1 MFVSTTGNVPL
12 TTHNLQPTT
21 TNKPDRMACVKNKIE
36 SVMKR
41 TGKAPDSPLAAL
53 LYGASIPYGAVQKL
67 RAACYRHR
75 LLPSRRLPCRV
86 ISIGNITVG
95 GTGKTPMTIFVADEI
110 RRADYRVVVIS
121 RGYRGDAEK
130 RGGVVSDGRT
140 ILMKANTA
148 GDEPYLIAR
157 RLKDVP
163 VLVGKNRFAAGML
176 ACDIFQ
182 PDVIVLDDAFQHLQ
196 LQRDLDLV
204 LLDCGHP
211 LGNRHLLPRG
221 VLRESPAAL
230 ARSSACILTRCRDD
244 AAIPAAD
251 GLQSLASGR
260 PFFRSTYIPFCYA
273 TDGGEQ
279 KAFDAAGVRT
289 VTLDP
294 QKIKDRKVFAFSGI
308 ARNDDFRRTAAELG
322 FDISGFLDFADHHP
336 YTVGD
341 LSKIVSRAR
350 HCGADE
356 LITTEKD
363 YVRIARRQPLALKL
377 IVVGVKISFGED
389 RQEFDAYV
397 KNSLI

>member
-1 MFVSTTGNVPL
+1 MKSTGNP
-12 TTHNLQPTT
+12 
-21 TNKPDRMACVKNKIE
+21 
-36 SVMKR
+36 
-41 TGKAPDSPLAAL
+41 PDSPLAAL

-110 RRADYRVVVIS
+110 RRAGYRVVVIS

-140 ILMKANTA
+140 LLMEANTA
-148 GDEPYLIAR
+148 GDEPYLMAR

-163 VLVGKNRFAAGML
+163 VVVGKNRFAAGML
-176 ACDIFQ
+176 ACDMFQ
-182 PDVIVLDDAFQHLQ
+182 PDVVVLDDAFQHLQ

-211 LGNRHLLPRG
+211 LGNLHLLPRG
-221 VLRESPAAL
+221 VLREPPAAL
-230 ARSSACILTRCRDD
+230 ARSSACILTRCRDA

-251 GLQSLASGR
+251 GLQALASGR

-273 TDGGEQ
+273 ADGGEQ
-279 KAFDAAGVRT
+279 KAFDATGARN

-294 QKIKDRKVFAFSGI
+294 GKIKERKVFAFSGI
-308 ARNDDFRRTAAELG
+308 ARNDDFRRTVAELG

-336 YTVGD
+336 YSVDD
-341 LSKIVSRAR
+341 LSNIVSGAR
-350 HCGADE
+350 HCGADG

-363 YVRIARRQPLALKL
+363 YVRIARRRLLALKL
-377 IVVGVKISFGED
+377 IVVGVRVAFPED
-389 RQEFDAYV
+389 RPRFVAFV
-397 KNSLI
+397 KNSLMKLRF